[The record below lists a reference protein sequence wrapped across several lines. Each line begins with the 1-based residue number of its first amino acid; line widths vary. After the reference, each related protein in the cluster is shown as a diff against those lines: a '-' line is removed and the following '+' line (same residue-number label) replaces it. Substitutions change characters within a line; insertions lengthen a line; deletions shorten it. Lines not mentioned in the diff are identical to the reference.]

1 MIEVENG
8 ATNRRFLPPVTSQ
21 CEFPVANKRRMA
33 VPVGAGKIGFLSDLS
48 QPNETRN

>member
-8 ATNRRFLPPVTSQ
+8 ATNRWFLPPVSSQ
-21 CEFPVANKRRMA
+21 CEFLAANKRRMA
-33 VPVGAGKIGFLSDLS
+33 ARVSTGKIGFLSDLS

>member
-8 ATNRRFLPPVTSQ
+8 AINRRFRPPVSSR
-21 CEFPVANKRRMA
+21 CEFLVANKRRIA
-33 VPVGAGKIGFLSDLS
+33 ARVGAGKIGFLSDLS